1 VVRSDRG
8 RSPREQR
15 RERELALRR
24 ADVVAAASAVFAEKG
39 FGDAQ
44 MGEIAARA
52 EVSTASL
59 YALFA
64 GKDEL
69 YREVIT
75 TAAGVVLE
83 AVRAAV
89 EAVADPRERLLVA
102 IDSLFACW
110 ERDQALLRI
119 YMRGAQGLPWRIRE
133 SMGEDALQ
141 IFQEARAWIEEL
153 AVGARRA
160 GYLAG
165 LDPTAFALALMGTA
179 TTVSMHWLETT
190 PDRPLSEAVAPV
202 RAIFE
207 RLLARRARP

>member
-1 VVRSDRG
+1 M
-8 RSPREQR
+8 
-15 RERELALRR
+15 
-24 ADVVAAASAVFAEKG
+24 AAASAVFAEKG

-69 YREVIT
+69 YREVMT

-102 IDSLFACW
+102 IDSLFAFW

-133 SMGEDALQ
+133 AMGEDALQ
-141 IFQEARAWIEEL
+141 IFQEGRAWIEEL
-153 AVGARRA
+153 ATAARRA

-165 LDPTAFALALMGTA
+165 LDPATFALALVGTA

-190 PDRPLSEAVAPV
+190 PERPLSQAVAPV

-207 RLLARRARP
+207 RLLARRERS

>member
-1 VVRSDRG
+1 MRSGRG

-44 MGEIAARA
+44 MGE
-52 EVSTASL
+52 VSTASL

-75 TAAGVVLE
+75 TAAGVVLD

-119 YMRGAQGLPWRIRE
+119 YMRGAHGLPWRIRE

-141 IFQEARAWIEEL
+141 IFHEARAWIEEL
-153 AVGARRA
+153 ATGARRA

-165 LDPTAFALALMGTA
+165 LDPTTFALALVGTA

-190 PDRPLSEAVAPV
+190 PERPLSEAVAPV

-207 RLLARRARP
+207 RLLARRGRP

>member
-1 VVRSDRG
+1 MQEARG
-8 RSPREQR
+8 RSLREQR
-15 RERELALRR
+15 REREQALRR

-59 YALFA
+59 YAIFA

-75 TAAGVVLE
+75 SAAASVRE

-89 EAVADPRERLLVA
+89 EAVEDPRERLLTA
-102 IDSLFACW
+102 IDALFQFW
-110 ERDQALLRI
+110 ERDQALLRL
-119 YMRGAQGLPWRIRE
+119 YVRGTHGLPWRIRE
-133 SMGEDALQ
+133 SMGEDAHHL
-141 IFQEARAWIEEL
+141 FREFTAWIEEL
-153 AVGARRA
+153 AGEAQRA

-165 LDPTAFALALMGTA
+165 LDPATFALALVGTA
-179 TTVSMHWLETT
+179 STVSSHWLETT
-190 PDRPLSEAVAPV
+190 PEGPLTGAAAPV
-202 RAIFE
+202 RALFE
-207 RLLARRARP
+207 RLLGGRSRS

>member
-1 VVRSDRG
+1 MVQSERARSL
-8 RSPREQR
+8 REQR

-83 AVRAAV
+83 AVRAAAL
-89 EAVADPRERLLVA
+89 AVADPRERLLVV

-119 YMRGAQGLPWRIRE
+119 YIRGTQGLPWRIRE
-133 SMGEDALQ
+133 SMGEHALEL
-141 IFQEARAWIEEL
+141 FHEFRAWIEAL
-153 AVGARRA
+153 AADAQRA
-160 GYLAG
+160 GHLPG
-165 LDPTAFALALMGTA
+165 LDPATFALALMGTA
-179 TTVSMHWLETT
+179 TTVSMHWLETA
-190 PDRPLSEAVAPV
+190 PERPLTEAVAPV
-202 RAIFE
+202 RAIVE
-207 RLLARRARP
+207 RLLASGGGA

>member
-1 VVRSDRG
+1 MRSDRG

-24 ADVVAAASAVFAEKG
+24 ADVVAAATAVFAEKG

-44 MGEIAARA
+44 IGEIAARA

-153 AVGARRA
+153 ASAARGA

-165 LDPTAFALALMGTA
+165 LDPATFALALMGTA

-190 PDRPLSEAVAPV
+190 PERPLREAVAPV
-202 RAIFE
+202 RAIFG
-207 RLLARRARP
+207 RLLAHRGRR